1 MKSTVLKAL
10 LLPLSLL
17 ALGGINYASAATAC
31 AASYTMAAVTAGG
44 FSCTIGDLTFS
55 NFAAAYTPGGGAI
68 APDPALDVTVNF
80 AEMSSGSDP
89 DGTPA
94 TAGSPII
101 SVITDYTGDNSVD
114 EFETLGGVVQY
125 VVTDTG
131 PPATSIVAVD
141 GAITGAALGAGATG
155 GLTKNLCPSNPFEG
169 GATPN
174 GDCPVSTIP
183 AASVSLSTAGTQADG
198 TYTTF
203 SLSNMGVYDGWT
215 LNGGTTSALA
225 TAYVTS
231 VENDFIETGVTPEPG
246 TFVLLGGALLG
257 LGVIRRRRK
266 LA

>member
-1 MKSTVLKAL
+1 MKLTVIKAL
-10 LLPLSLL
+10 LLPLALL
-17 ALGGINYASAATAC
+17 ALGGTNHASAAPAC
-31 AASYTMAAVTAGG
+31 LASYTMATVIAGG

-89 DGTPA
+89 NGTPA

-141 GAITGAALGAGATG
+141 AAITGSALNSASGF
-155 GLTKNLCPSNPFEG
+155 LNKFICPNNAFEG
-169 GATPN
+169 GATPD
-174 GDCPVSTIP
+174 GTCPV
-183 AASVSLSTAGTQADG
+183 AAITATSDLSLSTPGTQADG
-198 TYTTF
+198 TFATF

-215 LNGGTTSALA
+215 LAGGSTSPLA
-225 TAYVTS
+225 VADVTS